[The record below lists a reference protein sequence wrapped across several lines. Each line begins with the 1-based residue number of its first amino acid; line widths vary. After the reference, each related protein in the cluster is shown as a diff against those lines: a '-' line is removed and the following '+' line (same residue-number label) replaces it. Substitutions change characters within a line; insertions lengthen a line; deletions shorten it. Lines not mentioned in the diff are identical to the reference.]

1 MTCLEAQS
9 NIIAYIDGNLE
20 KDKKIEFLRHIQ
32 YCEECKEELD
42 IYYTMIEG
50 MRQLDQNE
58 TLTKDFS
65 KALDKKIET
74 ELKQNRNKKGIMR
87 SSFLV
92 ILLVAFSFALIVY
105 NNFLDLLYQE
115 EQEKLKQAQGDYYY
129 YETFSDYM
137 FQPEKREL
145 ILNVEE
151 EQPEMTFYEKVRY
164 YQFME

>member
-1 MTCLEAQS
+1 
-9 NIIAYIDGNLE
+9 
-20 KDKKIEFLRHIQ
+20 
-32 YCEECKEELD
+32 
-42 IYYTMIEG
+42 
-50 MRQLDQNE
+50 
-58 TLTKDFS
+58 
-65 KALDKKIET
+65 
-74 ELKQNRNKKGIMR
+74 MR